1 MRRRQVRQQDL
12 VRALRPRV
20 YRRVMLTLAVSAL
33 FIGLL
38 AQRLQEIEPMLVLR
52 ALGAVGPWHWVAAM
66 LATWASFRAIA
77 GYDVALHRHLGTE
90 LAARPAG
97 RAGFAAIAIGQT
109 VGLGVVSGALVRWR
123 MLPDLG
129 LAGALRLS
137 LVVALSFLAAWGV
150 LTLVVLALF
159 CDPPLSRFALAG
171 LALLPL
177 AVGAGLVWPRPWVPN
192 LVTQGRLLALA
203 AVDCLGAGLALWFLI
218 PVDLGFAD
226 FLPVFLLALGAGLVS
241 GAPAGLGAFE
251 IVLVGL
257 LPGSG
262 TEALLAGLL
271 AWRLVYYALP
281 ALAGAGVAVLA
292 RPDPQPAAVWH
303 PAPRNAEAGLAA
315 QGEFGLRPEGCLA
328 ATTAHGLVAL
338 GEVAHLGRFRAAA
351 RARGRWPVLYKAGP
365 RAAVRARAAG
375 MVVLP
380 IAREAWLHPQS
391 FRLDL
396 PARAGLRRKLR
407 RAEAAGVVAA
417 LELYPDWAA
426 LDRVNAAW
434 VAARGAEH
442 GFSMGR
448 FAPDY
453 LAGQRLIVARQANRI
468 VGFASF
474 HAVKLAGGEVW
485 TLDLLRP
492 APTAPDGAAQ
502 ALILA
507 ALLAA
512 RQAGVTRLSLA
523 AVPIG
528 CECSERGLV
537 ARAGRRLAPDAMA
550 GLAQFKAG
558 FAPDWL
564 RLYIA
569 GPSLGALALVGWEIW
584 GRVRNPPP
592 LAKLSRTPTQ
602 DEDYEIASARNPW
615 QREEDTL
622 A

>member
-1 MRRRQVRQQDL
+1 VRQQDL
-12 VRALRPRV
+12 VRALRPRLF
-20 YRRVMLTLAVSAL
+20 RRVTLTLAVSAL
-33 FIGLL
+33 FMALL
-38 AQRLQEIEPMLVLR
+38 AQRLQEIEPVLVLR
-52 ALGAVGPWHWVAAM
+52 ALGAVEPWHWVAAM
-66 LATWASFRAIA
+66 LATWASFRAVA
-77 GYDVALHRHLGTE
+77 GYDVALHRHLGTG
-90 LAARPAG
+90 LAAAPAG

-129 LAGALRLS
+129 LAGALRLT
-137 LVVALSFLAAWGV
+137 LTVALSFLAAWGV
-150 LTLVVLALF
+150 LTLVVLALVS
-159 CDPPLSRFALAG
+159 DPPVSRFALVG
-171 LALLPL
+171 LLLVPF

-192 LVTQGRLLALA
+192 LMTQGRLLSLA
-203 AVDCLGAGLALWFLI
+203 AVDCLGAGLALWLLL
-218 PVDLGFAD
+218 PVDLGFAA

-262 TEALLAGLL
+262 AEALLAGLL
-271 AWRLVYYALP
+271 AWRLIYYALP
-281 ALAGAGVAVLA
+281 ALAGAGVALLT
-292 RPDPQPAAVWH
+292 RPEATPAAVWY
-303 PAPRNAEAGLAA
+303 PAPRIAEAGLAA
-315 QGEFGLRPEGCLA
+315 QGEFSMHPAGCLA
-328 ATTAHGLVAL
+328 ATTPHGLVAL

-351 RARGRWPVLYKAGP
+351 GAEGRWPVLYKAGP
-365 RAAVRARAAG
+365 RAATRARAAG
-375 MVVLP
+375 MAVLP
-380 IAREAWLHPQS
+380 IAREAWLQPQS

-407 RAEAAGVVAA
+407 RAEAAGVVAT
-417 LELYPDWAA
+417 LDLQPDWAA
-426 LDRVNAAW
+426 LSRVNAAW

-453 LAGQRLIVARQANRI
+453 LAGQRLIVARHGDRI
-468 VGFASF
+468 LGFASF
-474 HAVKLAGGEVW
+474 HAAKLAQGEVW

-492 APTAPDGAAQ
+492 APTAPDGTAQ

-507 ALLAA
+507 ALHAA
-512 RQAGVTRLSLA
+512 RAAGVTRLSLA

-528 CECSERGLV
+528 CTGSERGLV
-537 ARAGRRLAPDAMA
+537 ARIGRRLAPDAMA
-550 GLAQFKAG
+550 GLAQFKTG
-558 FAPDWL
+558 FAPDWQ

-584 GRVRNPPP
+584 GRVRHPPP
-592 LAKLSRTPTQ
+592 LAKLSRRPTQ
-602 DEDYEIASARNPW
+602 HAEYEIASGRNPW

>member
-1 MRRRQVRQQDL
+1 VRQEK
-12 VRALRPRV
+12 VRALGPKV
-20 YRRVMLTLAVSAL
+20 YRRLMLTLAVSAL
-33 FIGLL
+33 FLALL
-38 AQRLQEIEPMLVLR
+38 AQRLQEVEPRLVLN
-52 ALGAVGPWHWVAAM
+52 ALGTVGPWPWVGAI
-66 LATWASFRAIA
+66 LASWVSFRAVA
-77 GYDVALHRHLGTE
+77 GYDVALHRHLGTGI
-90 LAARPAG
+90 AARAAG

-129 LAGALRLS
+129 LQGALRLS
-137 LVVALSFLAAWGV
+137 FTVALSFLAAWSV
-150 LTLVVLALF
+150 LTLAVLTILPGPAFAWLAPFGLALV
-159 CDPPLSRFALAG
+159 PLAVLAG
-171 LALLPL
+171 LI
-177 AVGAGLVWPRPWVPN
+177 WPRPWVPN

-203 AVDCLGAGLALWFLI
+203 AVDCLGAGLALWLLI
-218 PVDLGFAD
+218 PGDIGFAT

-257 LPGSG
+257 LPAPGM
-262 TEALLAGLL
+262 EAVLAGLL
-271 AWRLVYYALP
+271 AWRLVYYAVP
-281 ALAGAGVAVLA
+281 ALTGAGVAILV
-292 RPDPQPAAVWH
+292 RPEPRHVPLWH
-303 PAPRNAEAGLAA
+303 PPPSLAEAGLTA
-315 QGEFGLRPEGCLA
+315 QGEFLVRPEGAVA
-328 ATTAHGLVAL
+328 AVTAHGRVAL
-338 GEVAHLGRFRAAA
+338 GDVADLAALRAAA
-351 RARGRWPVLYKAGP
+351 RSEARWPVLYKAAP
-365 RAAVRARAAG
+365 RAAVRARRMG
-375 MVVLP
+375 LVVLP
-380 IAREAWLHPQS
+380 IAREAWLCPQA

-407 RAEAAGVVAA
+407 RAEAAGVVATA
-417 LELYPDWAA
+417 DPAPDWAA
-426 LDRVNAAW
+426 LALVNAAW
-434 VAARGAEH
+434 VAARGGEH

-453 LAGQRLIVARQANRI
+453 LADQQVIVARQGDRV

-474 HAVKLAGGEVW
+474 HVAKVAGQSVW

-492 APTAPDGAAQ
+492 DPSAPDGTAQ

-507 ALLAA
+507 AIDTA
-512 RQAGVTRLSLA
+512 RAAGVTRLSLA

-528 CECSERGLV
+528 CTGAERGLV
-537 ARAGRRLAPDAMA
+537 ARLGRRFAPEAMT

-558 FAPDWL
+558 FAPHWS

-592 LAKLSRTPTQ
+592 LAKLRPTARK
-602 DEDYEIASARNPW
+602 DEEYEIASARNPW